1 MLLPGIEGDRDACG
15 RHAPSIGLAGC
26 SGKRLKASAL
36 GHRKAAARR
45 RQCLAESYP
54 SRHCQGGRV
63 GFKRARMDA
72 SRLGMPPDVA
82 WQWLENNN
90 DKSINIEIFLN
101 IAYLDPA

>member
-1 MLLPGIEGDRDACG
+1 
-15 RHAPSIGLAGC
+15 
-26 SGKRLKASAL
+26 
-36 GHRKAAARR
+36 
-45 RQCLAESYP
+45 
-54 SRHCQGGRV
+54 
-63 GFKRARMDA
+63 MDA